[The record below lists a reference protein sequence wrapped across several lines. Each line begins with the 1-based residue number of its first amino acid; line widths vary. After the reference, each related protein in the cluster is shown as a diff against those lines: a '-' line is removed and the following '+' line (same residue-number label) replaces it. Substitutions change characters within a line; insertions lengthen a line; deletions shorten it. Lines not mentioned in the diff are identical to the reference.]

1 MMGLFMM
8 FSTIPSLIFLPF
20 AGVIGD
26 RVNKKKAMIICDFLR
41 GGIILYLA
49 YLTHIQ
55 IITFKLLLLLQ
66 IPMAIIGSFFGVA
79 TSSFLPQII
88 ERKNILKANSI
99 KSALDNIAMI
109 AGPSIAGILFGF
121 AGIKIVFIL
130 NACSFILSAISEIF
144 IQYRHIKPE
153 PFRGNVLKFFISQTK
168 EGLSYIKNDQQ
179 LVLLLLFGGVIL
191 NFLIAPFVV
200 VIVPYVS
207 RQVLNFSASQFGL
220 LESVASAGILSASLL
235 MAFLSSKVKNKPLFS
250 IGMIAQS
257 VALIVYTVFVFPAF
271 RNSPLLSPWML
282 FVLIAISLFLYRFFN
297 SIVSIPLM
305 SSLQLNVKESMLSRF
320 FSLLALFR
328 NITIPVGMA
337 LFGFL
342 LDKVLPHILLS
353 VISIAGLL
361 ISIVFIRKI
370 DLK

>member
-1 MMGLFMM
+1 
-8 FSTIPSLIFLPF
+8 
-20 AGVIGD
+20 
-26 RVNKKKAMIICDFLR
+26 
-41 GGIILYLA
+41 
-49 YLTHIQ
+49 
-55 IITFKLLLLLQ
+55 
-66 IPMAIIGSFFGVA
+66 
-79 TSSFLPQII
+79 
-88 ERKNILKANSI
+88 
-99 KSALDNIAMI
+99 
-109 AGPSIAGILFGF
+109 
-121 AGIKIVFIL
+121 
-130 NACSFILSAISEIF
+130 
-144 IQYRHIKPE
+144 
-153 PFRGNVLKFFISQTK
+153 
-168 EGLSYIKNDQQ
+168 
-179 LVLLLLFGGVIL
+179 
-191 NFLIAPFVV
+191 
-200 VIVPYVS
+200 
-207 RQVLNFSASQFGL
+207 
-220 LESVASAGILSASLL
+220 
-235 MAFLSSKVKNKPLFS
+235 
-250 IGMIAQS
+250 
-257 VALIVYTVFVFPAF
+257 VYTVFVFPAF